1 MGCKQ
6 RTFRAMSTASRLAR
20 RVSCAVTA
28 LALASVPRAAHA
40 DPFQIGAG
48 LIGVAGGNFQDK
60 PDRTYQPDVNPGFGG
75 PTLGGGLMVDARF
88 LDGLL
93 GLEVDAMRTSD
104 HGTGSLDF
112 TNPGVGTL
120 HTKVTIGQPA
130 WHIPILAK
138 ITINVP
144 IVAPAFYVGPEI
156 VLPSKA
162 SVSVDPSAAAP
173 FFGQTSDTYV
183 MVTFGVGVEI
193 KLPLPV
199 LDLRIPIGLRG
210 GFAPGVSSDFND
222 RTNINPNPLVQPNIT
237 YHSEWKFQAAA
248 TLGAA
253 VYF

>member
-1 MGCKQ
+1 MSGKQ

-20 RVSCAVTA
+20 VTCAIAA
-28 LALASVPRAAHA
+28 LAFASVPRAAHA
-40 DPFQIGAG
+40 KPFQIGAG

-60 PDRTYQPDVNPGFGG
+60 PDRSGLQPDVNPGFGG
-75 PTLGGGLMVDARF
+75 PTIGGGLMVDARF

-104 HGTGSLDF
+104 HGNGSIKFSSPAGSLDA
-112 TNPGVGTL
+112 
-120 HTKVTIGQPA
+120 KITIGQPA

-138 ITINVP
+138 VTIDVP

-156 VLPSKA
+156 VLPSVA
-162 SVSVDPSAAAP
+162 STSVDPSLLAGN
-173 FFGQTSDTYV
+173 FSQTSDTYV

-193 KLPLPV
+193 KLPLPI

-210 GFAPGVSSDFND
+210 GFAPGVSSDFAD
-222 RTNINPNPLVQPNIT
+222 RTNVDPIALHVT
-237 YHSEWKFQAAA
+237 YRSEWKFQAAA